1 MFISLILLRRIG
13 FPAEAAAL
21 GQVWRHLYPEGG
33 QGHIPA
39 PMLRTFGAA
48 AESVVDTIVFR
59 PHPQFGGKS
68 LVQAMPFGPDQLA
81 ILKTAGRRL
90 AEGQDPGSVPLRFM
104 IGAARFA
111 LDQKLASPQAIT
123 DNFYRILGRR

>member
-1 MFISLILLRRIG
+1 M
-13 FPAEAAAL
+13 L
-21 GQVWRHLYPEGG
+21 G
-33 QGHIPA
+33 
-39 PMLRTFGAA
+39 TFEAA

-68 LVQAMPFGPDQLA
+68 LIQAVPFGQDQLA
-81 ILKTAGRRL
+81 ILQTAGRRL
-90 AEGQDPGSVPLRFM
+90 AKGLDPGSVPLRFM

-111 LDQKLASPQAIT
+111 IDQRLASPQVIT